1 MLVKCEV
8 NVNINIFNSDCWGER
23 TYVILS
29 DFSVAFCS
37 RNYKNFFFWSMAR
50 DEASLMKLNK
60 EELLR
65 ITMDYQGKF
74 DGVLDDYLWL
84 KNDLS
89 GLKSDFSKLEADIQ
103 VIRNINTKLS
113 EPLVAVE
120 RRCYASEQYSWREC
134 LEILGIPASVADN
147 NLESK
152 VLEILEEIHVP
163 IDPLLGNVVF
173 YPPRSLAPQRKS
185 S

>member
-8 NVNINIFNSDCWGER
+8 NVNINIFKSDCWGER

-37 RNYKNFFFWSMAR
+37 RNYKVFFFWSMAR

-60 EELLR
+60 EELVR

-89 GLKSDFSKLEADIQ
+89 ELKSDFSKLEADIQ
-103 VIRNINTKLS
+103 VIINVNTKLS
-113 EPLVAVE
+113 EPLLQWKEGATLTN
-120 RRCYASEQYSWREC
+120 S
-134 LEILGIPASVADN
+134 ILG
-147 NLESK
+147 
-152 VLEILEEIHVP
+152 
-163 IDPLLGNVVF
+163 GNVWKFWVF
-173 YPPRSLAPQRKS
+173 LQALLIITLNQKFWKF
-185 S
+185 